1 MKTGTI
7 ITALLL
13 TLAAQ
18 AATAQPSAD
27 TVLSASRKYYTGAWF
42 DQCHSYLQDSLF
54 MYYINRTDF
63 QHDLCNVVRGRYVSL
78 DSNQILLKQE
88 SPTRHV
94 AVVGLTAM
102 VVADP
107 TDVGLSHNY
116 YNSLLP
122 NRKAECLLLY
132 RQDGA
137 NPDAAVL
144 IDSVRWDT
152 AAPHPLVMPRCT
164 TALETGD
171 ADGFMS
177 CLGYDAYFSRP
188 HILDGTFYIGGTSR
202 SNRMVLTD
210 HGGEFENLPTLYYNV
225 METVTWCISC
235 GFETIFDTVAG
246 PFGDSA
252 SISPTANA
260 RATFGPFLAIL
271 DTGSYRLTVA
281 TSDSTAGMAYGGGM
295 FRSMT
300 DAVVYAEA
308 SDGYRFAAWND
319 GNTDNPRTV
328 EVYCDT
334 TLTAIFAT
342 AEGICDASGDPWGVT
357 VSPNPARTEIA
368 VGVQHAGIYDIT
380 LLDMYGRTVA
390 KTRTEASAALF
401 AIGDLPAGVYHVVVA
416 TDGRSVS
423 KTFVKQ

>member
-1 MKTGTI
+1 MKTRI
-7 ITALLL
+7 IIAII
-13 TLAAQ
+13 LAMAVQ
-18 AATAQPSAD
+18 ASTAQTNVD
-27 TVLSASRKYYTGAWF
+27 TVLSTSQRYYTGAWF
-42 DQCHSYLQDSLF
+42 DQCHSYLQDSIF

-63 QHDLCNVVRGRYVSL
+63 QYKLCKVFRGWYVSL

-88 SPTRHV
+88 NPTRHV

-116 YNSLLP
+116 YNSLSP
-122 NRKAECLLLY
+122 NRKAEYLLLY
-132 RQDGA
+132 GQDSA
-137 NPDAAVL
+137 NPGTAML

-152 AAPHPLVMPRCT
+152 AAPRTLVMPRCA

-188 HILDGTFYIGGTSR
+188 HILNGTFYLGGTNR
-202 SNRMVLTD
+202 SNRTVWTD
-210 HGGEFENLPTLYYNV
+210 HGYEFENLPTLYYNV
-225 METVTWCISC
+225 MEFAVWCISC
-235 GFETIFDTVAG
+235 GFETVFDTVTG
-246 PFGDSA
+246 PFGDST

-260 RATFGPFLAIL
+260 HATFGPFLAIL

-334 TLTAIFAT
+334 TLTAIFAPAT
-342 AEGICDASGDPWGVT
+342 GICDASDDPWGVT

-368 VGVQHAGIYDIT
+368 VGVQPAGIYDIT
-380 LLDMYGRTVA
+380 LLDMYGHTVA
-390 KTRTEASAALF
+390 KTRTEASVALF

>member
-1 MKTGTI
+1 M
-7 ITALLL
+7 
-13 TLAAQ
+13 LAVAVQ
-18 AATAQPSAD
+18 AATAQSSAD
-27 TVLSASRKYYTGAWF
+27 TVLSTSRKYYTGDWF
-42 DQCHSYLQDSLF
+42 DQCHSYLQDSIF

-63 QHDLCNVVRGRYVSL
+63 QHDLCSVLRGWYVSL

-88 SPTRHV
+88 SPTRRV

-102 VVADP
+102 VVDDP
-107 TDVGLSHNY
+107 TDVGLTHNY
-116 YNSLLP
+116 FNSLLP
-122 NRKAECLLLY
+122 HRKAEYLLLY
-132 RQDGA
+132 GQDST
-137 NPDAAVL
+137 NPGSAML

-152 AAPHPLVMPRCT
+152 AAPHTLVMPRCS

-171 ADGFMS
+171 AGGFMS

-188 HILDGTFYIGGTSR
+188 HILDGTFYIGGTNK
-202 SNRMVLTD
+202 SNRTVWTD
-210 HGGEFENLPTLYYNV
+210 HGDEFENLPTLYYNV
-225 METVTWCISC
+225 MEFVTWCISC
-235 GFETIFDTVAG
+235 SFETIFDTVAG

-260 RATFGPFLAIL
+260 HATFGPFLAIL
-271 DTGSYRLTVA
+271 DTCSYRLTVA
-281 TSDSTAGMAYGGGM
+281 TSDSAAGMAYGGGI
-295 FRSMT
+295 FRSMS

-334 TLTAIFAT
+334 TLTAMFAPAT
-342 AEGICDASGDPWGVT
+342 GIGDASDDPWGVT
-357 VSPNPARTEIA
+357 VAPNPARTEIA
-368 VGVQHAGIYDIT
+368 VGVQRPGNYAIT
-380 LLDMYGRTVA
+380 LLDMNGRTVA
-390 KTRTEASAALF
+390 KSRTEASAVRF
-401 AIGDLPAGVYHVVVA
+401 AIGDLPAGIYHVVVA

>member
-13 TLAAQ
+13 MLTAQ

-27 TVLSASRKYYTGAWF
+27 TVLSTSGKYYIRNWYDG
-42 DQCHSYLQDSLF
+42 CHSYLQDSLF

-63 QHDLCNVVRGRYVSL
+63 QHDLCNVISGWYASL

-88 SPTRHV
+88 NTTRHV

-107 TDVGLSHNY
+107 ADVGLSHNY

-122 NRKAECLLLY
+122 NRKAEYLLLY
-132 RQDGA
+132 GQDGA

-152 AAPHPLVMPRCT
+152 SAPHPLVMPRCT

-210 HGGEFENLPTLYYNV
+210 HGEEFENLPTLYYSV
-225 METVTWCISC
+225 VERISWCISC
-235 GFETIFDTVAG
+235 NLETIFDTVAG

-281 TSDSTAGMAYGGGM
+281 TSDSAAGMAFGGGM
-295 FRSMT
+295 FRSMSE
-300 DAVVYAEA
+300 VEIYAEA
-308 SDGYRFAAWND
+308 GDGYRFAAWND

-334 TLTAIFAT
+334 TLTAMFST
-342 AEGICDASGDPWGVT
+342 AEGIYDASDDPWGVT

-380 LLDMYGRTVA
+380 LLDMNGRTVA
-390 KTRTEASAALF
+390 KTRTEASVALF
-401 AIGDLPAGVYHVVVA
+401 AIGDLPAGVYNVVVA
-416 TDGRSVS
+416 TDRHSVS